1 MAQVFRGDDLATI
14 EFCGSKRAL
23 WAQSDRM
30 SAGGTLEELWKS
42 GRQGNLCPLEQVR
55 AIALRDAYTDLPGAL
70 PKSGGQAALL
80 SAIAERVTKIG
91 GGHPSKEAIRLLL
104 ERYDADPSGWYPG
117 KSDQAKFGPSPV
129 LNGAKRR
136 CIATAAMAMKQEGM
150 EPTYKTE
157 AQGST

>member
-70 PKSGGQAALL
+70 PKSG
-80 SAIAERVTKIG
+80 V
-91 GGHPSKEAIRLLL
+91 
-104 ERYDADPSGWYPG
+104 
-117 KSDQAKFGPSPV
+117 
-129 LNGAKRR
+129 
-136 CIATAAMAMKQEGM
+136 AMK
-150 EPTYKTE
+150 
-157 AQGST
+157 S

>member
-104 ERYDADPSGWYPG
+104 ERYDADPSGWYPVVPLPN
-117 KSDQAKFGPSPV
+117 FG
-129 LNGAKRR
+129 
-136 CIATAAMAMKQEGM
+136 TAPGEVD
-150 EPTYKTE
+150 EPR
-157 AQGST
+157 AQRPRVGPGPNTPAR

>member
-1 MAQVFRGDDLATI
+1 
-14 EFCGSKRAL
+14 
-23 WAQSDRM
+23 M

-55 AIALRDAYTDLPGAL
+55 AIALCDAYTDLPGAL

-80 SAIAERVTKIG
+80 SAIAERETKIG

-136 CIATAAMAMKQEGM
+136 CTRSTGWTFHRRDEYNELWAGARLQPSQSLVSAA
-150 EPTYKTE
+150 EPIGCSREYH
-157 AQGST
+157 QV